1 MDVIHNIEN
10 KLNIYS
16 EELARANEIMSVS
29 IQSLLKILNN
39 TTQTIYITGI
49 GKSGHISKKCVST
62 WQSLGIKAQYI
73 LIQDIFHGD
82 IGVIKE
88 GDIIIYIS
96 NSGNTE
102 ELINTAKYIKD
113 KFKIIQISITNNID
127 AIISQYVNHNILL
140 SNSQIKEIDTFN
152 KVPSVSSMLFMI
164 FLDIVGVQLSE
175 NKNLTKGEFIKYH
188 PAGDLGKKDS

>member
-1 MDVIHNIEN
+1 MVNINN
-10 KLNIYS
+10 KLSIYS
-16 EELARANEIMSVS
+16 QELSRVTETMSVS
-29 IQSLLKILNN
+29 IQSLLKILTN
-39 TTQTIYITGI
+39 TTTTIYITGI

-82 IGVIKE
+82 IGVLKE

-113 KFKIIQISITNNID
+113 KFKIIQISITNNIH
-127 AIISQYVNHNILL
+127 AKISQYMNHNIVI
-140 SNSQIKEIDTFN
+140 SKTQIKEADIFN
-152 KVPSVSSMLFMI
+152 KVPSVSSMLFMM
-164 FLDIVGVQLSE
+164 FLDIVGIQLSE
-175 NKNLTKGEFIKYH
+175 NKHITKEEFITYH
-188 PAGDLGKKDS
+188 PAGDLGKKDI

>member
-1 MDVIHNIEN
+1 MNTMVNINN
-10 KLNIYS
+10 KLSIYS
-16 EELARANEIMSVS
+16 QELSRVTETMSVS
-29 IQSLLKILNN
+29 IQSLLKILSN
-39 TTQTIYITGI
+39 TTSTIYITGI

-82 IGVIKE
+82 IGVLKE

-113 KFKIIQISITNNID
+113 KFKIIQISITNNIH
-127 AIISQYVNHNILL
+127 AKISQYMNHNIVI
-140 SNSQIKEIDTFN
+140 SKTQIKEADIFN
-152 KVPSVSSMLFMI
+152 KVPSVSSILFMM
-164 FLDIVGVQLSE
+164 FLDIVGIQLSE
-175 NKNLTKGEFIKYH
+175 HKHITKEEFITYH
-188 PAGDLGKKDS
+188 PAGDLGKKDI